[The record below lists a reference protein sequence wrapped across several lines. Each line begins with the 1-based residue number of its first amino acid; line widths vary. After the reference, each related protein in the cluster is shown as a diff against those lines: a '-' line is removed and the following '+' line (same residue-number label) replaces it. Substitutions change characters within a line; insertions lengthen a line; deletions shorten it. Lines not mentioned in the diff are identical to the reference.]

1 MAKEL
6 KIPTNCPYCGKLV
19 NYLNHKHHLY
29 MYCTNEKPKTLL
41 DGLEKKEVVKIKYD
55 YNCKHYFG
63 IVSAENEEEAKKIL
77 HKDHTGNGDKL
88 CNWSKTTKND
98 CQINCKL
105 KLKKQ

>member
-1 MAKEL
+1 MDNNKNL
-6 KIPTNCPYCGKLV
+6 LTHCPHCGDLI

-29 MYCTNEKPKTLL
+29 MYCEDKKPKTLL
-41 DGLEKKEVVKIKYD
+41 DGVEKKKEVKIKYNYD
-55 YNCKHYFG
+55 CKHYFG

-77 HKDHTGNGDKL
+77 HNDHTVNGNQL

-105 KLKKQ
+105 NLKIK